1 MKKYLLKE
9 TYRIIIIGLVVGVVI
24 ALYKYC
30 AHLVI
35 SCAKYLYLSNDITMR
50 LIFLIISIIIMF
62 IGYRIVKYDG
72 NIQTSG
78 LPQIDLHIKH
88 KTRQIKW
95 YKSLP
100 LMFVS
105 SLISFFNGLPVGSE
119 APSLFLSAMVS
130 MGLTSK
136 EKNEMCKQENDEDVY
151 ISMGAGFAAAFFTPL
166 ASVCYIF
173 EEFLEKVKIKNIIKL
188 IAVSLIATIVSY
200 FINNEKI
207 ITIELTTIVELKD
220 YLLIIPFI
228 IFMFIIAFVMKRAL
242 IITKKFINNHYQN
255 IIIRNRYFIIMI
267 LSIIIINTIPILGGS
282 GIDLIK
288 NTNMNTF
295 WYIIL
300 IYLVVRI
307 ILCALASNC
316 MASGGS
322 LLPLF
327 AIGALAGMLFVK
339 ICGLENDKAS
349 LYILYGMTILFAF
362 VNKAPLTGLALTIS
376 FVGLSNC
383 LDLLIYSLIIT
394 TFVYLIVKVLK
405 IESIN
410 DKRTKLLRTSR
421 KYNNVGR

>member
-88 KTRQIKW
+88 NTRQIKW

-307 ILCALASNC
+307 ILCALANNC